1 MTKNPLFRLL
11 LINGL
16 AGAGLGIA
24 FVIGV
29 LALDVAGIRTLLAQT
44 GDWLVGIPM
53 LLIGCITTFASVTMG
68 SAIMMTR
75 RDETGNRAQRG
86 RGAPA
91 YARVRSVVRRQ
102 TPRH

>member
-24 FVIGV
+24 FVIGI
-29 LALDVAGIRTLLAQT
+29 LALDVAGIRTLLVQT
-44 GDWLVGIPM
+44 GDWLVGVPM

-75 RDETGNRAQRG
+75 RDEDRDPPQRG
-86 RGAPA
+86 LGAPA
-91 YARVRSVVRRQ
+91 YVRVQRAVRRH
-102 TPRH
+102 PERH

>member
-16 AGAGLGIA
+16 AGTGLGIA

-29 LALDVAGIRTLLAQT
+29 LALDIAGIRTLLAQT
-44 GDWLVGIPM
+44 GDWLVGVPM
-53 LLIGCITTFASVTMG
+53 LLIGCSTTFASVTMG

-75 RDETGNRAQRG
+75 RDESKDRPQRG
-86 RGAPA
+86 LGEPA
-91 YARVRSVVRRQ
+91 YIRVRSVVRRQ
-102 TPRH
+102 PPRR